1 MEVLADQHCSFLGNV
16 TVGKDVS
23 LHRMQELYHAVM
35 SGSLQCIDARLWLAC
50 GTHFI
55 VATDMRMH
63 HLRMCSCMK
72 ICIVILF
79 GCKHRL
85 SWHMELK
92 ATGSYKF
99 LDR

>member
-35 SGSLQCIDARLWLAC
+35 SGSLHCIDARLWLAC

-55 VATDMRMH
+55 VATDMRDAPLAYVLLH
-63 HLRMCSCMK
+63 EDLYRHPLW
-72 ICIVILF
+72 L
-79 GCKHRL
+79 
-85 SWHMELK
+85 
-92 ATGSYKF
+92 
-99 LDR
+99 